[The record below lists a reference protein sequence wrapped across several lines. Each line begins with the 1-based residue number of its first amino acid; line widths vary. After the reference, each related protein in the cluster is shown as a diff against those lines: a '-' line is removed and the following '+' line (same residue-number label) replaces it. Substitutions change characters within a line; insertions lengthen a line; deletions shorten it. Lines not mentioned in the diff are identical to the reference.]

1 MSEGSFQKEILIA
14 PSLLAG
20 DFSRLGEEVTRI
32 SSSGADLI
40 HLDVMDGDFVPN
52 LTFGPGVIE
61 SIRPFSSIPL
71 EAHLMVWHPD
81 TYLDELKEAGVD
93 RVIVHQESDVH
104 LNRLLRR
111 IRQMGFSA
119 GVALNPSTPAFL
131 LEDVLDLVDLV
142 LVMTVNPG
150 FGGQSYLGEMREKIS
165 RVKQMRETRP
175 NLSFRIEVDGG
186 ISPVTASEVVLAGAD
201 VLVAGTAV
209 FRNPPY
215 EEAIA
220 RLRLAADVGMSS

>member
-1 MSEGSFQKEILIA
+1 MREGSFEKGILIA

-20 DFSRLGEEVTRI
+20 DFARLGEEVKQI
-32 SSSGADLI
+32 SHSGADLI

-61 SIRPFSSIPL
+61 AIRPYSSIPL

-81 TYLDELKEAGVD
+81 TYLEELKQAGVD

-104 LNRLLRR
+104 LNRLLHQ
-111 IRQMGFSA
+111 IRQMGFSP
-119 GVALNPSTPAFL
+119 GVALNPSSPANL

-150 FGGQSYLGEMREKIS
+150 FGGQAFLSSMREKIAK
-165 RVKQMRETRP
+165 VAKMRENRSG
-175 NLSFRIEVDGG
+175 LSFRIEVDGG
-186 ISPVTASEVVLAGAD
+186 ISPATAEEVVDAGAD
-201 VLVAGTAV
+201 ILVAGTAV

-215 EEAIA
+215 TDAVH
-220 RLRLAADVGMSS
+220 RLRMAALGKKPS

>member
-1 MSEGSFQKEILIA
+1 MSKESFQKGIFIA

-20 DFSRLGEEVTRI
+20 DFSRLGAEVQQI
-32 SSSGADLI
+32 SNSGADFI

-61 SIRPFSSIPL
+61 AIRPLSSIPF

-81 TYLDELKEAGVD
+81 TYLEDLKQAGVD

-104 LNRLLRR
+104 LNRLLHK
-111 IRQMGFSA
+111 IRQMGFSP
-119 GVALNPSTPAFL
+119 GVALNPSTPAIL
-131 LEDVLDLVDLV
+131 LEDVLELVDLV
-142 LVMTVNPG
+142 LIMTVNPG
-150 FGGQSYLGEMREKIS
+150 FGGQAFLPTMREKII
-165 RVKQMRETRP
+165 RVRQMRESHSS
-175 NLSFRIEVDGG
+175 LSFRIEVDGG
-186 ISPVTASEVVLAGAD
+186 ISPVNASDVVNAGAD

-215 EEAIA
+215 KDAVA
-220 RLRLAADVGMSS
+220 RLRMAAVMKRSS